1 MRKIVFATLI
11 AAGLGLA
18 GATTASAAPVNGT
31 VIHDSATIIND
42 SAKEGAPVVK
52 VQHWWRRSR
61 GWRRSRC
68 HYRRWSRWG
77 WC

>member
-1 MRKIVFATLI
+1 MRSIVFATLI

-18 GATTASAAPVNGT
+18 GVTTASAAPANGA
-31 VIHDSATIIND
+31 VIND
-42 SAKEGAPVVK
+42 TATVTTNHVIK

-61 GWRRSRC
+61 YWRRHRC